1 MNRILLAVLAL
12 AAVGGGV
19 YLLVDSSAPA
29 PAGTNGAQVG
39 STRTSDPARAVELVD
54 PGAAPRAAVDL
65 ERPEDRASAASQP
78 DAKTGAAAAAPKPG
92 AGHGDPGMPSSLPP
106 TEDGDPQVFVGK
118 YARSTPEERRQA
130 LESLT
135 VLYKDVASGS
145 VKGSEKLLDEI
156 QAELNWLERS
166 LEQ

>member
-1 MNRILLAVLAL
+1 MNRILFAVLAL
-12 AAVGGGV
+12 VAVGGGV

-39 STRTSDPARAVELVD
+39 STRTGDPAHAVELVD
-54 PGAAPRAAVDL
+54 PKAAPRAAVDL
-65 ERPEDRASAASQP
+65 ERPEDRASAAIQS
-78 DAKTGAAAAAPKPG
+78 DAKTGAAAAAAKPG
-92 AGHGDPGMPSSLPP
+92 EGRSDPGMPSSLPP
-106 TEDGDPQVFVGK
+106 TDDGDPQVFVEK
-118 YARSTPEERRQA
+118 YARTTPEERRQA

-135 VLYKDVASGS
+135 VLYKDAASGN
-145 VKGSEKLLDEI
+145 VKGSDKLLDEI